1 MSEQLSLFNKAAFLY
16 EDSHKKRAVAD
27 SDTRSL
33 SISNSDSDTQSL
45 KHQAIQRYL
54 DSTEKDYQC
63 CVTKYSPGRRST
75 EYYRLSYRISKRRM
89 KHIHIRGGSVISE
102 LATYR
107 AKKLQA
113 MIDRGAELAEVIA
126 AVKTFNSGSI

>member
-1 MSEQLSLFNKAAFLY
+1 MNQQLSLFDAA
-16 EDSHKKRAVAD
+16 
-27 SDTRSL
+27 
-33 SISNSDSDTQSL
+33 SDSDRVSL
-45 KHQAIQRYL
+45 ANIDSDALALAKREAIQRYL
-54 DSTEKDYQC
+54 DSREKDYQC
-63 CVTKYSPGRRST
+63 CVTKYSPGRRAT

-89 KHIHIRGGSVISE
+89 KHIHIRGGSTIAE

-126 AVKTFNSGSI
+126 AVHTFNSGDI